1 VKFKNFR
8 QDLKVKKDLNSMK
21 MGKENI
27 TDYDVCILGGG
38 PAGLTSAIYSR
49 RYGLHTVL
57 ISKDI
62 GGMANLAEKIE
73 NYPGFEGTG
82 LELMKKFWEQA
93 KKFGVEFLNSEAV
106 DLHKNKTGFI
116 TELKDRRVIHSK
128 SIILALGT
136 EKRKLNIPGEDEF
149 LGKGVSYCATCDA
162 NFFKGKVVG
171 VIGGSNSAAKSAL
184 ILSRIA
190 KKVYIIYRRGELRCD
205 KVEKEKIKKAGN
217 IEVIYN
223 SVPLKIKGED
233 RVEGIEIASEK
244 EKREI
249 KLDGVF
255 VEIGSIPVTDIA
267 KRLGVKTN
275 KEGYII
281 VDEDMA
287 TNVRGVYAA
296 GDVVESKLK
305 QVIVAA
311 GQGAIAAHSVKDYL
325 SQK

>member
-1 VKFKNFR
+1 MA
-8 QDLKVKKDLNSMK
+8 KKERLYSGN
-21 MGKENI
+21 ENI
-27 TDYDVCILGGG
+27 GHYDVCILGGG
-38 PAGLTSAIYSR
+38 PAGLTSSIYSG

-93 KKFGVEFLNSEAV
+93 KKFGAEFLNSEAV
-106 DLHKNKTGFI
+106 NLHKNKTGFI
-116 TELKDRRVIHSK
+116 IELKDRRVVHSK

-136 EKRKLNIPGEDEF
+136 KKRKLNIPGEEQF

-223 SVPLKIKGED
+223 SVPLKIKGKD
-233 RVEGIEIASEK
+233 KVTGIEIIDK
-244 EKREI
+244 DKDKREI

-255 VEIGSIPVTDIA
+255 VEIGSIPLTAIA

-281 VDEDMA
+281 VDNDMA

-305 QVIVAA
+305 QVIVSAS
-311 GQGAIAAHSVKDYL
+311 QGALAAHSVKDYL